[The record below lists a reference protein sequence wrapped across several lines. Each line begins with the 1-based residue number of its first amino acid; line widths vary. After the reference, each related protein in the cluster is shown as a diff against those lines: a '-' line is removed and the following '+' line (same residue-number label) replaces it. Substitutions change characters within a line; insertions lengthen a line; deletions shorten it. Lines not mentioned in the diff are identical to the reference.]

1 MEKKAQPSLHV
12 RNDSADIEDILS
24 VVKRRDPDQTE
35 FIGSVREVL
44 QTLTPVLKRH
54 PQTRSILKRLVE
66 PERVIMFRVP
76 WMNDQGIEQ
85 VNRGFRVQFN
95 SALGIFK
102 GGLRFHPTV
111 NLGILKFL
119 AFEQTLKNALQP
131 LPLGGAKGGSDFDPK
146 GKSDSEIL
154 RFCQA
159 FAQELS
165 RYIGN
170 ATDVPAGDIG
180 VGPQEIGYMFGM
192 FRKIRNTW
200 ECAFT
205 GKNIDYGG
213 SHLRPQATGYG
224 LVYFTERV
232 IRVFLDCD
240 LRNKRCM
247 VSGSGNVALYTARK
261 LIEKGAVVL
270 TLSDSN
276 GTRYFPRRLTELELG
291 LIMDLK
297 FEKRGRLA
305 HLDVANSQYFPNE
318 KPWTLQAIQTVDFV
332 LPCATQNEIEIDD
345 AKALVKKQ
353 VKGVFE
359 GGNLPSTI
367 EAIHYFHSRDIIHAP
382 SKASNIGGAVVSGF
396 EMAQNAQLLQWTPAE
411 VDAKLQNVMLIVFQ
425 KIADACERFNI
436 PKNNLYAGAN
446 IAAFE
451 AISKA
456 MLEQGII

>member
-1 MEKKAQPSLHV
+1 MEKDAQQSMHV
-12 RNDSADIEDILS
+12 RNDTNQDILS
-24 VVKRRDPDQTE
+24 IVKLRDPDQPE
-35 FIGSVREVL
+35 FFESVQEVL
-44 QTLTPVLKRH
+44 QTLTPVLNAH

-66 PERVIMFRVP
+66 PERVIIFRVP
-76 WMNDQGIEQ
+76 WVDDQGVEQ
-85 VNRGFRVQFN
+85 VNRGFRVQYN

-146 GKSDSEIL
+146 GKSASEIH

-159 FAQELS
+159 FAQELN
-165 RYIGN
+165 RYIGD

-180 VGPQEIGYMFGM
+180 VGPSEIGYMFGQT
-192 FRKIRNTW
+192 RKIRNAW
-200 ECAFT
+200 QCLFT
-205 GKNIDYGG
+205 GKNVDYGG
-213 SHLRPQATGYG
+213 SHLRPEATGYG
-224 LVYFTERV
+224 LVYFTERA
-232 IRVFLDCD
+232 IKVFLDCN

-261 LIEKGAVVL
+261 LLEKGAVVL

-276 GTRYFPRRLTELELG
+276 GTRYFPRGLTELELNQ
-291 LIMDLK
+291 IMDLK

-305 HLDVANSQYFPNE
+305 HLDSATSQYFPNE
-318 KPWTLQAIQTVDFV
+318 KPWSLQAVETVDFV
-332 LPCATQNEIEIDD
+332 LPCATQNEISIEE
-345 AKALVKKQ
+345 AKTLARKKL
-353 VKGVFE
+353 KGVFE
-359 GGNLPSTI
+359 GANLPSSI
-367 EAIHYFHSRDIIHAP
+367 DAIHYFHSRGIIHAP

-411 VDAKLQNVMLIVFQ
+411 VDAKLQNVMLVVFQ